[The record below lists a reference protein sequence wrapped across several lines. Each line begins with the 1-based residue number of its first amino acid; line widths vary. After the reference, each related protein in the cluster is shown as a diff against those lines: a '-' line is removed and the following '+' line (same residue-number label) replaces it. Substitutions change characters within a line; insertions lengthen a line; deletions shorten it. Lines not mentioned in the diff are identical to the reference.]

1 MIETGDEKFPILSG
15 DFDSPELTEKQ
26 RRLVDMLK
34 ALGKT
39 ALIVAKSKAPI
50 KVEKVGG
57 LQSFLYQVEKLRDA
71 NKIESPEQIEKLR
84 DEVMYENTDEE
95 IGNKTETYRFL
106 LSYAHQ
112 NPIFKKLTDEV
123 IAEQMALEAK
133 RANNRAMS
141 DMVSEKTYT
150 DQGSSV
156 PDEIGKN

>member
-39 ALIVAKSKAPI
+39 ALIVAESKAPV

-57 LQSFLYQVEKLRDA
+57 LQSFLYQVERLRDA
-71 NKIESPEQIEKLR
+71 GKLESREQVEKLR
-84 DEVMYENTDEE
+84 DEVMFEHTEKE

-141 DMVSEKTYT
+141 DMVSEKTYQ
-150 DQGSSV
+150 DEGSSI